1 MATIKTKSK
10 NHTSHTE
17 NSLKSQNPAKK
28 PTKNLAQNPASNYT
42 ENTQNHK
49 HSHKQH
55 SPKQHSPKQHS
66 KEESVTRLSISL
78 EPHLLAELDSR
89 IITQGYSSRSEL
101 VRDMIRQKLVEES
114 WQDESQDNIAV
125 LVVVFDHH
133 QRELNQ
139 RIIDIQHNANIDI
152 LCSTHIHI
160 DAHNCLESIMLK
172 GKPSAVQN
180 FALEMAGLRGVK
192 FSKLTRTSRFDES
205 H

>member
-1 MATIKTKSK
+1 MATIKTKTK
-10 NHTSHTE
+10 KQTHTNRTK
-17 NSLKSQNPAKK
+17 NSLKNQNPAKK
-28 PTKNLAQNPASNYT
+28 PTKNLAQSVASNSI
-42 ENTQNHK
+42 ENTKN
-49 HSHKQH
+49 
-55 SPKQHSPKQHS
+55 PKYPNEQHSPKQHS
-66 KEESVTRLSISL
+66 KEDSVTRLSISL

>member
-1 MATIKTKSK
+1 MATINSAKSNK
-10 NHTSHTE
+10 S
-17 NSLKSQNPAKK
+17 SPKKSQNPKK
-28 PTKNLAQNPASNYT
+28 NTIDSNQ
-42 ENTQNHK
+42 EF
-49 HSHKQH
+49 
-55 SPKQHSPKQHS
+55 
-66 KEESVTRLSISL
+66 VTRLSISL

-114 WQDESQDNIAV
+114 WQDEAQDNIAV

-139 RIIDIQHNANIDI
+139 RIIDIQHNAKIDI

-160 DAHNCLESIMLK
+160 DAHNCLESIILK
-172 GKPSAVQN
+172 GKPKFVQH
-180 FALEMAGLRGVK
+180 FALEIAGLKGVK
-192 FSKLTRTSRFDES
+192 FSKVVRTSRFDEE

>member
-1 MATIKTKSK
+1 MATINTKSK

-17 NSLKSQNPAKK
+17 NSLKNQNPAKK
-28 PTKNLAQNPASNYT
+28 STKNLAQNST
-42 ENTQNHK
+42 SHHIENTQNPK
-49 HSHKQH
+49 HSH
-55 SPKQHSPKQHS
+55 KQHSPKQHS

>member
-28 PTKNLAQNPASNYT
+28 PTKNLAQNPASNHA
-42 ENTQNHK
+42 ENTQNSK
-49 HSHKQH
+49 H

-114 WQDESQDNIAV
+114 WQDETQDNIAV

>member
-1 MATIKTKSK
+1 MATINTKSK

-17 NSLKSQNPAKK
+17 NSLKSQNPVEKL
-28 PTKNLAQNPASNYT
+28 TKNPAQNSTSNHA
-42 ENTQNHK
+42 ENTQTPK
-49 HSHKQH
+49 HSH
-55 SPKQHSPKQHS
+55 KQHSPKQHS

>member
-17 NSLKSQNPAKK
+17 NSLKSQNP
-28 PTKNLAQNPASNYT
+28 TKILPKNPAQNPASNHA
-42 ENTQNHK
+42 ENTQNPK
-49 HSHKQH
+49 HSH
-55 SPKQHSPKQHS
+55 KQHS

>member
-1 MATIKTKSK
+1 MATIDKDSHK
-10 NHTSHTE
+10 NHT
-17 NSLKSQNPAKK
+17 KKQNP
-28 PTKNLAQNPASNYT
+28 TQNPASNP
-42 ENTQNHK
+42 
-49 HSHKQH
+49 SHKTLK
-55 SPKQHSPKQHS
+55 SNPKQHTKD
-66 KEESVTRLSISL
+66 ELVTRLSISL

-172 GKPSAVQN
+172 GKPSEVQN
-180 FALEMAGLRGVK
+180 FALEMAGLKGVK

>member
-10 NHTSHTE
+10 NHTSSTE

-28 PTKNLAQNPASNYT
+28 LTKNLTQNPASNHA
-42 ENTQNHK
+42 ENTQNPK
-49 HSHKQH
+49 HSH
-55 SPKQHSPKQHS
+55 KQHSPKQHS

-180 FALEMAGLRGVK
+180 FALEMAGLKGVK

>member
-10 NHTSHTE
+10 NHTSYTE
-17 NSLKSQNPAKK
+17 NSLKNQNLAEKL
-28 PTKNLAQNPASNYT
+28 TKNPVQNLASNHA
-42 ENTQNHK
+42 ENTQNPK
-49 HSHKQH
+49 HSH
-55 SPKQHSPKQHS
+55 KQHSPKQHS

>member
-10 NHTSHTE
+10 NHTSHTKS
-17 NSLKSQNPAKK
+17 SLKSQNPAEKL
-28 PTKNLAQNPASNYT
+28 TKNPAQNPASNHA
-42 ENTQNHK
+42 ENTQT
-49 HSHKQH
+49 
-55 SPKQHSPKQHS
+55 PKQHS
-66 KEESVTRLSISL
+66 KEYSVTRLSISL

>member
-10 NHTSHTE
+10 NHTSHTK
-17 NSLKSQNPAKK
+17 NSLKSQNPAEK
-28 PTKNLAQNPASNYT
+28 PIKNPAQNPASNHA
-42 ENTQNHK
+42 ENTQNH
-49 HSHKQH
+49 
-55 SPKQHSPKQHS
+55 KQHS

>member
-1 MATIKTKSK
+1 MATIKIKSK
-10 NHTSHTE
+10 NHTSHTK
-17 NSLKSQNPAKK
+17 NSLKSQNSAEKL
-28 PTKNLAQNPASNYT
+28 TKNPAQNLASNHA
-42 ENTQNHK
+42 ENTQTPK
-49 HSHKQH
+49 H
-55 SPKQHSPKQHS
+55 SPKQYS

>member
-10 NHTSHTE
+10 NHTSHTK
-17 NSLKSQNPAKK
+17 NSLKNQN
-28 PTKNLAQNPASNYT
+28 PTKNLAQNPASNHA
-42 ENTQNHK
+42 ENTQNPK
-49 HSHKQH
+49 HSH
-55 SPKQHSPKQHS
+55 KQHSPKQHS

>member
-1 MATIKTKSK
+1 MATINTKSK

-28 PTKNLAQNPASNYT
+28 LTKNPAQNPASNHA
-42 ENTQNHK
+42 ENTQTPK

-55 SPKQHSPKQHS
+55 SPKQYS

-139 RIIDIQHNANIDI
+139 RIIDIQHNANIDV

>member
-10 NHTSHTE
+10 NHTSNTE
-17 NSLKSQNPAKK
+17 NSLKIQNPAEKL
-28 PTKNLAQNPASNYT
+28 TKNTAQNPASNHA
-42 ENTQNHK
+42 ENTQN
-49 HSHKQH
+49 
-55 SPKQHSPKQHS
+55 PKHSPKQHS

-139 RIIDIQHNANIDI
+139 RIIDIQHSANIDI

>member
-17 NSLKSQNPAKK
+17 NSLKSQNPAEKL
-28 PTKNLAQNPASNYT
+28 TKNPAQNPASNHA
-42 ENTQNHK
+42 ENTQN
-49 HSHKQH
+49 
-55 SPKQHSPKQHS
+55 PKQHS

>member
-1 MATIKTKSK
+1 MATMNAKSK
-10 NHTSHTE
+10 NHTSYTK
-17 NSLKSQNPAKK
+17 NSPKNQNPV
-28 PTKNLAQNPASNYT
+28 QNSASNHI
-42 ENTQNHK
+42 ENAK
-49 HSHKQH
+49 SHERH
-55 SPKQHSPKQHS
+55 SPKSHHH
-66 KEESVTRLSISL
+66 KEDSVTRLSISL

-114 WQDESQDNIAV
+114 WQDETQDNIAV

-180 FALEMAGLRGVK
+180 FALEMAGLKGVK

>member
-17 NSLKSQNPAKK
+17 NSLKSQNPAEKL
-28 PTKNLAQNPASNYT
+28 TKNPTQNPASNHA
-42 ENTQNHK
+42 ENTQN
-49 HSHKQH
+49 
-55 SPKQHSPKQHS
+55 PKHSPKQHS

>member
-1 MATIKTKSK
+1 MATINTKSK

-17 NSLKSQNPAKK
+17 NSLKSQNPAEKL
-28 PTKNLAQNPASNYT
+28 TKNPAQNPASNHI
-42 ENTQNHK
+42 ENAKNTK
-49 HSHKQH
+49 HSHKQY
-55 SPKQHSPKQHS
+55 SPKQHS

>member
-1 MATIKTKSK
+1 MATINTKSK
-10 NHTSHTE
+10 NHTSHTK
-17 NSLKSQNPAKK
+17 NSLKSQNPAEKL
-28 PTKNLAQNPASNYT
+28 TKNPAQNPASNHA
-42 ENTQNHK
+42 ENTQN
-49 HSHKQH
+49 
-55 SPKQHSPKQHS
+55 PKHSPKQHS

-180 FALEMAGLRGVK
+180 FALEMAGLKGVK

>member
-1 MATIKTKSK
+1 MATINTKSK

-28 PTKNLAQNPASNYT
+28 LTKNLTQNPASNYT

-49 HSHKQH
+49 HSH
-55 SPKQHSPKQHS
+55 KQHSPKQHS

>member
-10 NHTSHTE
+10 NHTSSTE
-17 NSLKSQNPAKK
+17 NSLKNQNLAEKL
-28 PTKNLAQNPASNYT
+28 TKNLTQNPASNHA
-42 ENTQNHK
+42 ENTQNPK
-49 HSHKQH
+49 HSH
-55 SPKQHSPKQHS
+55 KQHSPKQHS

>member
-10 NHTSHTE
+10 NHTSYTK
-17 NSLKSQNPAKK
+17 NSLKNQNLAEKL
-28 PTKNLAQNPASNYT
+28 TKNLTQNPASNHA
-42 ENTQNHK
+42 ENTQNPK
-49 HSHKQH
+49 H

-66 KEESVTRLSISL
+66 KEDSVTRLSISL

>member
-10 NHTSHTE
+10 NHTSSTE
-17 NSLKSQNPAKK
+17 NSLKNQNLAEKLTKNPAQ
-28 PTKNLAQNPASNYT
+28 NLASNHA
-42 ENTQNHK
+42 ENTQNPK
-49 HSHKQH
+49 HSH
-55 SPKQHSPKQHS
+55 KQHSPKQHS

-180 FALEMAGLRGVK
+180 FALEMAGLKGVK

>member
-17 NSLKSQNPAKK
+17 NSLRSQNPA
-28 PTKNLAQNPASNYT
+28 KNLAQNPASNHA
-42 ENTQNHK
+42 ENTQNPK
-49 HSHKQH
+49 HSH
-55 SPKQHSPKQHS
+55 KQHSPKQHS

-180 FALEMAGLRGVK
+180 FALEMAGLKGVK

>member
-10 NHTSHTE
+10 NQTHANHTE
-17 NSLKSQNPAKK
+17 NSHQNQNPAEKL
-28 PTKNLAQNPASNYT
+28 TKNPAQNPASNHA
-42 ENTQNHK
+42 ENTQNPK
-49 HSHKQH
+49 H
-55 SPKQHSPKQHS
+55 SPKQYS

-133 QRELNQ
+133 QRELNK

>member
-1 MATIKTKSK
+1 MATINTKSK
-10 NHTSHTE
+10 NHANHTE
-17 NSLKSQNPAKK
+17 NSLKSQNPAEKL
-28 PTKNLAQNPASNYT
+28 TKNPAQNPASNHA
-42 ENTQNHK
+42 ENTQNPK
-49 HSHKQH
+49 H
-55 SPKQHSPKQHS
+55 SPKQYS

-180 FALEMAGLRGVK
+180 FALEMAGLKGVK

>member
-1 MATIKTKSK
+1 
-10 NHTSHTE
+10 
-17 NSLKSQNPAKK
+17 
-28 PTKNLAQNPASNYT
+28 
-42 ENTQNHK
+42 
-49 HSHKQH
+49 
-55 SPKQHSPKQHS
+55 
-66 KEESVTRLSISL
+66 
-78 EPHLLAELDSR
+78 
-89 IITQGYSSRSEL
+89 
-101 VRDMIRQKLVEES
+101 MIRQKLVEES

>member
-1 MATIKTKSK
+1 MATIDKNSK
-10 NHTSHTE
+10 NQTPTKNQH
-17 NSLKSQNPAKK
+17 SLKNQNPA
-28 PTKNLAQNPASNYT
+28 QNPNSNHIK
-42 ENTQNHK
+42 NVK
-49 HSHKQH
+49 P
-55 SPKQHSPKQHS
+55 SPKHHP
-66 KEESVTRLSISL
+66 KEEFVTRLSISL
-78 EPHLLAELDSR
+78 EPHLLSELDSR

-160 DAHNCLESIMLK
+160 DAHNCLESIILK

>member
-17 NSLKSQNPAKK
+17 NSLKSQNPAEKL
-28 PTKNLAQNPASNYT
+28 TKNTAQNPASNHA
-42 ENTQNHK
+42 ENTQT
-49 HSHKQH
+49 
-55 SPKQHSPKQHS
+55 PKHSPKQHS

-180 FALEMAGLRGVK
+180 FALEMAGLKGVK